1 MNAETPQRVG
11 VQPVRAA
18 GGYKGGGTHARCT
31 GLTGVARHVARGY
44 TGVARTLHEGLHAGR
59 SRTTGRNIR
68 LPMMTRRGT
77 QKQKP
82 QPEVEAS
89 DWGKIRFRCRKR
101 RLS

>member
-31 GLTGVARHVARGY
+31 GL

-89 DWGKIRFRCRKR
+89 DWGKIRFRCENVD
-101 RLS
+101 